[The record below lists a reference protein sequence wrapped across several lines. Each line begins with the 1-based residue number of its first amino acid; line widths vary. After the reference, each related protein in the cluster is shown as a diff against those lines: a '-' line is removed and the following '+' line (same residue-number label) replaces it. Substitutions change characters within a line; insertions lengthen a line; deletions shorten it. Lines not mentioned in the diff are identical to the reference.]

1 MFGYIK
7 PRTAELKVKEHEFYK
22 SVYCGLCKSM
32 KKRAG
37 MLRLTLS
44 YDFVFLALIRMAMT
58 GDSCS
63 FHLERCVVHPMKKRP
78 VLDNNQSLTFCA
90 DASALLTYYNVLD
103 KIADGGTDRLKGYI
117 SYPFARRIFKKISP
131 DKELISSA
139 KEHLGSLSEYEKQ
152 KGDSADCAAEYFG
165 LLLSDIFSHGLD
177 ERNVAIAREI
187 GRHLGRWIYLIDALD
202 DIEDDKKSG
211 SYNPLLIGGYS
222 CEQAAVAMNM
232 ELIGLERAIE
242 LITFSDSGIENI
254 VKNIIYFG
262 MPDCAE
268 RIIKKWRDQGDLK

>member
-32 KKRAG
+32 KKRAS
-37 MLRLTLS
+37 MLRMTLS
-44 YDFVFLALIRMAMT
+44 YDFVFLALVRMAMT

-63 FHLERCVVHPMKKRP
+63 FHLERCVVHPFKKRP

-103 KIADGGTDRLKGYI
+103 KMADKGKGRLRGYL
-117 SYPFARRIFKKISP
+117 SYPLAKRIFKKISP
-131 DKELISSA
+131 DAELILSA
-139 KEHLGSLSEYEKQ
+139 EKHLGSLSEYEKQ
-152 KGDSADCAAEYFG
+152 NGDSADCAAEHFG

-177 ERNVAIAREI
+177 ERNAAIAAEI
-187 GRHLGRWIYLIDALD
+187 GRHIGRWIYLIDALD
-202 DIEDDKKSG
+202 DIEDDRKSG
-211 SYNPLLIGGYS
+211 SYNPLIIGGYNFD
-222 CEQAAVAMNM
+222 QAVTAMNM

-242 LITFSDSGIENI
+242 LISFSDSGIENI
-254 VKNIIYFG
+254 IKNIIYLG

-268 RIIKKWRDQGDLK
+268 RVIKKWRDQGDLK